1 MKHQVRTALVFFLIA
16 ALIGWALRSVQS
28 GWLILNFKYL
38 LHTHSHVALIGWV
51 YNGCFIILQRT
62 IIGDNAR
69 TSYYNRLF
77 WITQITILGMLFSFP
92 FQGYGAVSITFSTLY
107 IFASYALGWRA
118 YIDVGSDTKP
128 VRTLVRAG
136 VVFLFLSS
144 IGPFALGY
152 FMSQGLGDSIYY
164 KLSIYWFL
172 HFLYNGFF
180 LMVMAAYAIK
190 YFPPLKH
197 KGPIAW
203 SIVISTFTL
212 FLLSALWTNPPLWMF
227 VISFLSSMVQLL
239 AFGYWSLNISWK
251 SESHSIARTV
261 ALLVLVA
268 FFLKL
273 VFQVGANIPAI
284 QDFINSTVPYSV
296 IGFIHLVMLG
306 FFSLGLVT
314 IFIHHR
320 LIAANKTFHIGLW
333 ALVLGIALS
342 EIMLFSQGLLVSYK
356 IQFFERFFEQLT
368 MVSTLLPIGILLLL
382 ISQFIPGQK
391 QH

>member
-1 MKHQVRTALVFFLIA
+1 
-16 ALIGWALRSVQS
+16 
-28 GWLILNFKYL
+28 
-38 LHTHSHVALIGWV
+38 
-51 YNGCFIILQRT
+51 
-62 IIGDNAR
+62 
-69 TSYYNRLF
+69 
-77 WITQITILGMLFSFP
+77 MLFSFP

-118 YIDVGSDTKP
+118 YIDVGANAKP

-144 IGPFALGY
+144 IGPYALGY
-152 FMSQGLGDSIYY
+152 FMSQDLGDSIYY
-164 KLSIYWFL
+164 QLSIYWFL

-180 LMVMAAYAIK
+180 LMVIAAYAIK

-197 KGPIAW
+197 NGAIVW

-212 FLLSALWTNPPLWMF
+212 FLLSALWTDPPLWMF
-227 VISFLSSMVQLL
+227 VISFLSSMTQLL
-239 AFGYWSLNISWK
+239 ACGYWALNISWK
-251 SESHSIARTV
+251 SERHSIARTV

-273 VFQVGANIPAI
+273 VFQVGANIPVI

-306 FFSLGLVT
+306 FFSLGILA
-314 IFIHHR
+314 IFIHHK
-320 LIAANKTFHIGLW
+320 LIETNTIFLTGLW
-333 ALVLGIALS
+333 TLIVSTGLS
-342 EIMLFSQGLLVSYK
+342 EIMLFSQSLLATYR
-356 IQFFERFFEQLT
+356 IRFFESFFEQLT
-368 MVSTLLPIGILLLL
+368 IVSTLLPIGIMLLL
-382 ISQFIPGQK
+382 ISQLIPGQK